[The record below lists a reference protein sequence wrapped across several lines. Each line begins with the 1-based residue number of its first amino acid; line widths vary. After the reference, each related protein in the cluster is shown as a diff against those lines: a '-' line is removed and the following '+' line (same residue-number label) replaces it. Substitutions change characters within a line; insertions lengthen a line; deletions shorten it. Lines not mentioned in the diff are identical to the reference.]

1 MAPWTHWNGGRP
13 VEFDDCGQTVGATW
27 AVVGWTWARWPYW
40 SAGNLDRDLRT
51 RPTDRRELW
60 SRWRN
65 GAVHSSKQVKCR
77 TSDYRRCKVS
87 TRSTATVKC
96 HSTITLHL
104 TTLRGTCCRG
114 LLGPVPEAASY
125 RVLTKGSTSNFV
137 LWRYSYKSS
146 FSFSPSSPVLFSGS
160 GMLKYSV
167 GQWAF
172 WASSTSSTN
181 CWPVQSN
188 LHHQFSCLKIV

>member
-1 MAPWTHWNGGRP
+1 M
-13 VEFDDCGQTVGATW
+13 
-27 AVVGWTWARWPYW
+27 
-40 SAGNLDRDLRT
+40 DRDLRT
-51 RPTDRRELW
+51 RPTGRREQ
-60 SRWRN
+60 SYRWRN

-77 TSDYRRCKVS
+77 IPNYRQCKVL
-87 TRSTATVKC
+87 TRLTATVKC
-96 HSTITLHL
+96 YSTVIFHL
-104 TTLRGTCCRG
+104 KTVRCTCCRG

-137 LWRYSYKSS
+137 LSRYSYKSS
-146 FSFSPSSPVLFSGS
+146 FSFNNSSFSVLFSGS

-181 CWPVQSN
+181 C
-188 LHHQFSCLKIV
+188 